1 MGENTKR
8 FCFRI
13 ATLGALAGSLAAQSF
28 DRRPDIRGG
37 GGNRGKCTIEVVVD
51 GAAEVEIRGDHATL
65 RNIAGQPPQWRRFV
79 CNAEMPRNPVD
90 FRFAGVD
97 GRGRQQLVRD
107 PRDGGPAVVRIEDPQ
122 NGSEGY
128 TFDVTW
134 AFGAAPPPPPPPP
147 TYDRDR
153 NRDRGDDDVY
163 HHDRDAYM
171 HRENWQA
178 RFFDR
183 VRDDVEHVQSK
194 TFPIGADQYRLQR
207 TKQELNEL
215 QAQFAS
221 GRWDRREL
229 DDVIG
234 ALTRVLQDN
243 RLHRDD
249 RDILTDDLN
258 RLRDIRDRRR

>member
-1 MGENTKR
+1 VI
-8 FCFRI
+8 RI
-13 ATLGALAGSLAAQSF
+13 
-28 DRRPDIRGG
+28 D
-37 GGNRGKCTIEVVVD
+37 
-51 GAAEVEIRGDHATL
+51 
-65 RNIAGQPPQWRRFV
+65 
-79 CNAEMPRNPVD
+79 
-90 FRFAGVD
+90 
-97 GRGRQQLVRD
+97 
-107 PRDGGPAVVRIEDPQ
+107 DPQ

-134 AFGAAPPPPPPPP
+134 AFGAPPPPPAP
-147 TYDRDR
+147 TYDRDHE
-153 NRDRGDDDVY
+153 NRDRGGDRDGDRGDDDVY
-163 HHDRDAYM
+163 HRDRDAYM

-183 VRDDVEHVQSK
+183 VREDVEHVQSK

-243 RLHRDD
+243 RLHRED